1 MVIRAALPVLLLV
14 LAAPPIRA
22 QVTHSL
28 ALTAGASQYD
38 VGGTGTAPIVALRW
52 EVRLDRALILEPG
65 IARSRYGS
73 TTRWFPEGTVQVQV
87 PGRVQPFVGAG
98 VGVSFASNASGS
110 YRRLTL
116 LALAG
121 LRIYVVDRW
130 TVRAELRYREE
141 HPWHMPPD
149 FADWAAG
156 VSYRL

>member
-1 MVIRAALPVLLLV
+1 MTIKAALPLLLFV
-14 LAAPPIRA
+14 VASAPTHA

-28 ALTAGASQYD
+28 GLTAGASQYD
-38 VGGTGTAPIVALRW
+38 LGGTGTAPIVALRW
-52 EVRLDRALILEPG
+52 EMCLGRALILEPG

-73 TTRWFPEGTVQVQV
+73 TTRWFPEATVQVQV

-110 YRRLTL
+110 SSDLTL

-121 LRIYVVDRW
+121 VRVPVVDRW
-130 TVRAELRYREE
+130 TVRAELRYREV
-141 HPWHMPPD
+141 HPWYMPPD
-149 FADWAAG
+149 FADWVGG